1 MKEATPAGVRRSPI
15 SRSLSLTIAVLALL
29 AALVQ
34 APVTCLGENLPSPAS
49 FRKEFEAQFPKAKAS
64 AAALEL
70 ERLAALLG
78 IELAPKLEPRPPAEA
93 PREGEETEDQAQ
105 GANGEEA
112 TADVETT
119 PAPVLEVQENRA
131 RPSAKAAAALQAVQ
145 AALGSFLDRELKSPQ
160 EQVGATPRAV
170 ERFLT
175 DHEGELEA
183 IESLLLREGSLQ
195 WGMDVTPKAD
205 THLPNVLGHLRLQRL
220 LVARA
225 LLEMRR
231 GETDAANQTLEASWQ
246 LNEAL
251 SSRPELIPHL
261 IVVAVAKY
269 QAGALRKLVAPAAGW
284 ADRLRS
290 QKLLLGYL
298 AAFQNEFWFVWEAD
312 DLTGEEGAW
321 GRTLRGM
328 AEELQAR
335 DPCSWTPKMLEQ
347 AWERAFDAQYA
358 TDDLDRGWLG
368 TIALNLTSIIA
379 RWGRY
384 LVDAELTSLV
394 LDART
399 ERAASR
405 EKAWPGKLFTLGAG
419 ICPRSWTYRPSP
431 KGTATLAFQGSLA
444 EDAAPPA
451 RHLPLT
457 FTAGVPAPTPRKT
470 RTPRARKQVG
480 KP

>member
-1 MKEATPAGVRRSPI
+1 MT
-15 SRSLSLTIAVLALL
+15 VLALL
-29 AALVQ
+29 AGLVQ
-34 APVTCLGENLPSPAS
+34 IPATCLGEDLPSGAS
-49 FRKEFEAQFPKAKAS
+49 SRSEFEAQFPKAEAT

-78 IELAPKLEPRPPAEA
+78 IELAPRLEPRPSAEA
-93 PREGEETEDQAQ
+93 PREGEETEDQA
-105 GANGEEA
+105 ANGEEA
-112 TADVETT
+112 AADVETT

-131 RPSAKAAAALQAVQ
+131 RPSAEAAAALQAVQ
-145 AALGSFLDRELKSPQ
+145 FGGFLDRELKSTQ
-160 EQVGATPRAV
+160 EKIGAPPRAV
-170 ERFLT
+170 ERFLA

-225 LLEMRR
+225 LLEMRQ
-231 GETDAANQTLEASWQ
+231 GETDAADRTLEASWR
-246 LNEAL
+246 LNEVL
-251 SSRPELIPHL
+251 SGRPELITHL

-269 QAGALRKLVAPAAGW
+269 QVGALRKLVAPAAGW

-290 QKLLLGYL
+290 QRLLLGYL
-298 AAFQNEFWFVWEAD
+298 AAFQNEFWFVWDAD

-358 TDDLDRGWLG
+358 TDDPDRGWLG
-368 TIALNLTSIIA
+368 TIALNLTNIIA

-384 LVDAELTSLV
+384 LVDAELTGLV

-405 EKAWPGKLFTLGAG
+405 EKAWPGKLFKLGAG
-419 ICPRSWTYRPSP
+419 ICQESWTYRASV
-431 KGTATLAFQGSLA
+431 KGTVTIAFQGSPLGEGA
-444 EDAAPPA
+444 TPGLT
-451 RHLPLT
+451 LPLT
-457 FTAGVPAPTPRKT
+457 FTAGVPAPTPRRSRPPAPKK
-470 RTPRARKQVG
+470 RTG
-480 KP
+480 GLY